1 MTISL
6 NATSLQ
12 NSVFLTLHTRGQF
25 HSTLLNSYGSTSTNI
40 VMGHKNSLRFMKFA
54 LERTQVTKLDIE
66 GNRCDAKNVVDIQNC
81 LKKHAEDEIGCTI
94 PSGKKINVNTPCV
107 TNPIRGI
114 I

>member
-54 LERTQVTKLDIE
+54 LERTQVTKLYIE

-81 LKKHAEDEIGCTI
+81 LKNMQKTK
-94 PSGKKINVNTPCV
+94 SGVPFHLVKK
-107 TNPIRGI
+107 
-114 I
+114 